1 MGIDE
6 AVLILSALGQLTRL
20 QAFHLLVQAGSDG
33 MIASDLAEKLKVPRN
48 TMSSHFGILARAGL
62 VSAERSSRQ
71 IIYRANLPQLAR
83 LTSSL
88 VEGCCGGRPELCE
101 PDISKIR
108 DLR

>member
-6 AVLILSALGQLTRL
+6 AVLILSALGQATRL
-20 QAFHLLVQAGSDG
+20 QAFRLLIQAGPSG
-33 MIASDLAEKLKVPRN
+33 LIASDVAAKLMVPRN
-48 TMSSHFGILARAGL
+48 TMSAHFSILVRAGL

-71 IIYRANLPQLAR
+71 IIYRASLPQLAR

-88 VEGCCGGRPELCE
+88 VDGCCGGRPELCE
-101 PDISKIR
+101 PDVSKIR